1 MTLFPCFTII
11 VSQSLREREHGPVKN
26 ITITLPEDVAR
37 WLRVRAAEDDRSV
50 SRWIR
55 ELLERKRDHED
66 DYEVSMKRYLAR
78 KPRKIDWPGGRRPSR
93 DELYVRTR
101 LR

>member
-1 MTLFPCFTII
+1 M
-11 VSQSLREREHGPVKN
+11 KN
-26 ITITLPEDVAR
+26 ITVTLPEDVAR

-55 ELLERKRDHED
+55 ELLERIRRRED
-66 DYEVSMKRYLAR
+66 DYEIAMKRHLAR
-78 KPRKIDWPGGRRPSR
+78 EPRRIDWPEGRRPSR
-93 DELYVRTR
+93 EELYVRSR

>member
-1 MTLFPCFTII
+1 
-11 VSQSLREREHGPVKN
+11 VKN

-55 ELLERKRDHED
+55 ELLERKRDRED
-66 DYEVSMKRYLAR
+66 DYEIAMERYLAR
-78 KPRKIDWPGGRRPSR
+78 RPCKIDWHGERRPSR

>member
-1 MTLFPCFTII
+1 
-11 VSQSLREREHGPVKN
+11 VKN

-55 ELLERKRDHED
+55 ELLERKRHHED
-66 DYEVSMKRYLAR
+66 DYEIAMKRYLAR
-78 KPRKIDWPGGRRPSR
+78 EPRKIEWPGGRRPSR
-93 DELYVRTR
+93 EELYDRSR

>member
-1 MTLFPCFTII
+1 M
-11 VSQSLREREHGPVKN
+11 KN
-26 ITITLPEDVAR
+26 VTITLPEDVAR

-55 ELLERKRDHED
+55 ELLERKRRRED
-66 DYEVSMKRYLAR
+66 DYEIAMKRYLAR
-78 KPRKIDWPGGRRPSR
+78 EAREIDWFGGCRPSR
-93 DELYVRTR
+93 EDLYDRSR